1 LIPNDAELENMMH
14 PRGDFPSPS
23 EFETWRSSLRSL
35 GCQYNPEDVD
45 PKDFAG
51 WIRPRSICGLEALDI
66 SCNAPRIERTHRD
79 VRIDGAEHYYALFQ
93 FAGQSTMI
101 QNDRAVALDV
111 GDIALVDSA
120 RPVTYLSERPVGQW
134 LALRFPRKSLASHLG
149 LEPMG
154 GLHGSAGTLAARVLF
169 NLVLDPA
176 NVTALPSADTE
187 LYMNLAI
194 YDLIAALFAGSDP
207 WSISSYSDK
216 LFTRICA
223 IIKNRFDDPEVGPQ
237 EVANEV
243 GISLRYLQKLFAAR
257 GSTCTLYIQSIR
269 LEHAARLLRL
279 RKLTKKGQPLT
290 EIAFASGFLDYNN
303 FARAF
308 RHRFGYPPSTAG
320 NDEEAARR
328 REHPRDEFGKLA
340 D

>member
-1 LIPNDAELENMMH
+1 MMH

-23 EFETWRSSLRSL
+23 EFETFRSSLRSL

-51 WIRPRSICGLEALDI
+51 CIRPRSICGLEALDI

-79 VRIDGAEHYYALFQ
+79 VRFDGAEHYYALFQ
-93 FAGQSTMI
+93 FAGQSTVV
-101 QNDRAVALDV
+101 QNDQAVALDV

-120 RPVTYLSERPVGQW
+120 RPVTYLSERPAGQW
-134 LALRFPRKSLASHLG
+134 LALRFPRKSLVSHLG
-149 LEPMG
+149 LEPIG
-154 GLHGSAGTLAARVLF
+154 GLHGSAGTLAARLLF
-169 NLVLDPA
+169 NLVQDPA
-176 NVTALPSADTE
+176 HITGLSSTDTG

-194 YDLIAALFAGSDP
+194 YGLLGALFAGSDP
-207 WSISSYSDK
+207 SFLSPYSDK
-216 LFTRICA
+216 LFTRICG
-223 IIKNRFDDPEVGPQ
+223 IIKNRFDDPEVGPH

-257 GSTCTLYIQSIR
+257 GSTCTHFIQSLR

-279 RKLTKKGQPLT
+279 RKLTKKGQALT
-290 EIAFASGFLDYNN
+290 EIALASGFLDYNN

-308 RHRFGYPPSTAG
+308 RRRFGHPPSAAG
-320 NDEEAARR
+320 NDEAAKRR
-328 REHPRDEFGKLA
+328 GHSRDELGKLS